1 MNSGAGEP
9 VGSITIPKSAEGSKR
24 ENDGFVRI
32 GVDVVFHPDV
42 LKPRLPKGDVFDG
55 VAGAD
60 TKNQMPL
67 DRDHWC

>member
-1 MNSGAGEP
+1 MPADHIPRFSSFDMPAAARTGQARAHP
-9 VGSITIPKSAEGSKR
+9 ITLDA
-24 ENDGFVRI
+24 
-32 GVDVVFHPDV
+32 DV